1 MIRQGEGIGVDID
14 IVIVLT
20 VVVGKYPVEGIDN
33 TEGGEMKIAA
43 LTEEITTS
51 QRDRIIEKK
60 GMKVLELWLVRIAI
74 ITSVP
79 WVARQIILQLLLTK
93 WKYRVKET
101 QLHQWRV
108 IERRVPVIRRVGTAI
123 GQNVSVPHLQD
134 QVTHQ
139 GHKEKTHHSNDDH
152 TLVHLLSVVRLQVL
166 KRKRRRVEEEGTGVQ
181 VLVLA
186 VAEVEIGED
195 HIIVALPQAH
205 VTAHRHQDCI
215 TVMATT
221 SMSISA
227 AVDPSVAVEV
237 ITRNRVNDD
246 TKRIRRRAR
255 RRRRNMKV
263 ITLDRH
269 EMIPSVTFAVVQAL

>member
-1 MIRQGEGIGVDID
+1 MMIRQGEGIGVDID

-33 TEGGEMKIAA
+33 KEGEMKITA
-43 LTEEITTS
+43 LIEEITTS

-93 WKYRVKET
+93 WREQVEET
-101 QLHQWRV
+101 PLRHWKV
-108 IERRVPVIRRVGTAI
+108 IERRVPVVRRVGTGI
-123 GQNVSVPHLQD
+123 GQEDSVPHLQD

-139 GHKEKTHHSNDDH
+139 GHKKEKTHHSNDDH
-152 TLVHLLSVVRLQVL
+152 TLVHLRSVVRLQVL

-195 HIIVALPQAH
+195 QVILVALPQAH
-205 VTAHRHQDCI
+205 VTAHRHQECI
-215 TVMATT
+215 AVTIT
-221 SMSISA
+221 SGSISA
-227 AVDPSVAVEV
+227 AVVPSVAVEV
-237 ITRNRVNDD
+237 ITRNKINDD
-246 TKRIRRRAR
+246 TKRIRRRTR
-255 RRRRNMKV
+255 RRSMKV
-263 ITLDRH
+263 VTLDRH
-269 EMIPSVTFAVVQAL
+269 EMIPSVTLAVVRAL